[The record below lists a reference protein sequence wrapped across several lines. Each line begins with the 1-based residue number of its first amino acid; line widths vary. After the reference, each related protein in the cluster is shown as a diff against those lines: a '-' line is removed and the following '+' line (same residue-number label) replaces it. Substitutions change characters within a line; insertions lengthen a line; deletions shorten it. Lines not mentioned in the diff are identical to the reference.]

1 MRKFNEY
8 PVNVRFYP
16 KNRSKKKDI
25 KTATIYATISYRGTS
40 TKLSTG
46 LVCDDPEKQW
56 ESGGFMGKK
65 FEDQN
70 FKLAVI
76 RNDFKTI
83 NSSSYRTA
91 EEIKR
96 AYLGEDEEKIFMTVL
111 TALEFGYTQK
121 SYDVKSATLRSHRS
135 AIIKLKKYLITTP
148 TKDWSLLRDHPNRMT
163 KLRVQNYY
171 NWMLDNGARGTANLI
186 IGNLA
191 ALYKIYYDIHE
202 DQNTNL
208 VPNLFTGMQKQED
221 KQDRIDKA
229 IAKAIDWKYV
239 EEIDRV
245 RNKITSYKID
255 ENSPLGYRETNEEEH
270 LKTRKTQEDWN
281 DRKER
286 YRIYGLLTMFI
297 ANTGLSF
304 IEFGKANVFETKITM
319 QGAILSDRRVKSR
332 MLYRIP
338 VSPIVKKLIKELK
351 GNLPWE
357 PYVAKNNDHDFL
369 DKNSAYRKYRK
380 YLEVV
385 SMVIGCEDRLRP
397 HGFRHAFAMR
407 MLNHYGLSIQTVA
420 EMLGDSVTTV
430 SENYARNLDQT
441 VQEKYNEEIAR
452 HQEKLENMKKKS
464 KDNKKKKKG

>member
-8 PVNVRFYP
+8 PTSVSFFP
-16 KNRSKKKDI
+16 KKRSKIND
-25 KTATIYATISYRGTS
+25 KTSSIYATISYRGTS

-46 LVCDDPEKQW
+46 LICDDPEKNW
-56 ESGGFMGKK
+56 RAGAFLGKN
-65 FEDQN
+65 FEDEN
-70 FKLAVI
+70 FQLAVI
-76 RNDFKTI
+76 RNDIKTI
-83 NSSSYRTA
+83 NPSSYRTA

-96 AYLGEDEEKIFMTVL
+96 AYLGEDEEKIFMTVIS
-111 TALEFGYTQK
+111 ALEFGYKQK
-121 SYDVKSATLRSHRS
+121 SYDVKSATLGSHRS
-135 AIIKLKKYLITTP
+135 AIIKLEKYLITTP
-148 TKDWSLLRDHPNRMT
+148 IKDWSLLRDHPNRMT
-163 KLRVQNYY
+163 KLRVQNFY

-191 ALYKIYYDIHE
+191 ALYKIYYDIHQ
-202 DQNTNL
+202 DQNANL
-208 VPNLFTGMQKQED
+208 VPNLFTGMQKQGD

-229 IAKAIDWKYV
+229 IDRAIDWKYV
-239 EEIDRV
+239 EEIDKV
-245 RNKITSYKID
+245 KNKITSYKID
-255 ENSPLGYRETNEEEH
+255 EKSPLGYREMEEEEY

-281 DRKER
+281 ERKER

-304 IEFGKANVFETKITM
+304 IEFGKANVFEANITM

-332 MLYRIP
+332 MLYRVP

-351 GNLPWE
+351 GNLPWKS
-357 PYVAKNNDHDFL
+357 YVAKNREYEL
-369 DKNSAYRKYRK
+369 QYKKTAYQRYCK
-380 YLEVV
+380 YLDLV
-385 SMVIGCEDRLRP
+385 SMVIGCKDKLRA

-420 EMLGDSVTTV
+420 EMLGDSVKTV

-464 KDNKKKKKG
+464 KDKKKKG